1 MCIYIAV
8 IKVINITYIVFII
21 LRIPVMNKQ
30 RHTKTGEND
39 RGERRGRG
47 VKGKI
52 KGQASKVK
60 T

>member
-1 MCIYIAV
+1 
-8 IKVINITYIVFII
+8 
-21 LRIPVMNKQ
+21 MNKQ
-30 RHTKTGEND
+30 HHTKTGEND

-52 KGQASKVK
+52 KGQASKAK